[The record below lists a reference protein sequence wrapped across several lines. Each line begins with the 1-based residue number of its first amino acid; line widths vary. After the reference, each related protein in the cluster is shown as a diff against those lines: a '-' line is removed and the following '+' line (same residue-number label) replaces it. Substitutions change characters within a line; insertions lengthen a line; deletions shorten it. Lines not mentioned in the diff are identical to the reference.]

1 MDRAVVVVEV
11 RLKMHLVDRKY
22 IVMELEQQMI
32 DVMEPRLVMIK
43 VTASHTMWKE
53 PKDVEDNQ
61 VLVEAGQ
68 GRISE
73 L

>member
-32 DVMEPRLVMIK
+32 VVMEPRLEMIN
-43 VTASHTMWKE
+43 VTTSHTSWKG
-53 PKDVEDNQ
+53 PKDMEDSL

-68 GRISE
+68 GEISR